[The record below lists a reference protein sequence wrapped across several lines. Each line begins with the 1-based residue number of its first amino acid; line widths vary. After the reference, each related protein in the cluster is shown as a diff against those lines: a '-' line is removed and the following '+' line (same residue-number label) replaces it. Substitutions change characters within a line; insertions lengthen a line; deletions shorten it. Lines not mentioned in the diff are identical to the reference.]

1 VSIFNRRN
9 AVAGWLALTIGKR
22 VLKRKAK
29 AAVAATPVVKSAK
42 SRRGRGGI
50 AFLAAF
56 AVGLATFLRSRGHG
70 HGNTPK
76 GDDQ

>member
-29 AAVAATPVVKSAK
+29 AAVAATPVVKSRK

-56 AVGLATFLRSRGHG
+56 AVGLATFLRSRAGRG
-70 HGNTPK
+70 K
-76 GDDQ
+76 DDDQ